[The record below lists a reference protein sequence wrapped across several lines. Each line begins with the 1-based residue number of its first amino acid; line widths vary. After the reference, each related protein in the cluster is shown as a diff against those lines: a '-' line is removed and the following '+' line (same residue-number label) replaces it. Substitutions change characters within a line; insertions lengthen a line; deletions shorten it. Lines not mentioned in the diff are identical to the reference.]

1 MINDVWNNTW
11 SKKTQEERNEME
23 QIQIYI
29 NYAILVLTVLP
40 VVISVVRYLGTITKS
55 KALIAIAD
63 QATNIVLAIE
73 QTGITGSAAKKQN
86 AARQL
91 EAVAKSLGISLS
103 ADEISTMIEKSVY
116 EMNQNKPEKPATEE
130 DTVRMVSLFDEVTPD
145 GEA

>member
-23 QIQIYI
+23 QIQTYI
-29 NYAILVLTVLP
+29 NYAIVVLTVLP

-55 KALIAIAD
+55 KALLAIAD

-91 EAVAKSLGISLS
+91 EVVAKSLGISLS